1 MLRSVATV
9 LIGALVS
16 LAIGILVIFGIFAP
30 ILSVTFGLEPAQST
44 AVQTK
49 PLLVFVA
56 AFSFYFGGMAAGYR
70 ARSYRRLHG
79 VAVVAGM
86 FLLSPALNLVAGRNP
101 FPQFETAGNAAL
113 GFVLLLVSGAAA
125 YLGASRG
132 ASLYAYNQRP
142 ASERAL
148 EHAKRRR
155 VRRFPWR

>member
-1 MLRSVATV
+1 MLRSIVTV

-30 ILSVTFGLEPAQST
+30 ILSAIFGLEPSQST
-44 AVQTK
+44 AAQTK

-70 ARSYRRLHG
+70 AHSHRRLHG

-86 FLLSPALNLVAGRNP
+86 FLLSPALNLVAGRAP
-101 FPQFETAGNAAL
+101 FPQLQSASNALLAA
-113 GFVLLLVSGAAA
+113 VLLVLSVGAA

-132 ASLYAYNQRP
+132 ASLYVFNQRP
-142 ASERAL
+142 ASERAR
-148 EHAKRRR
+148 ERAKQRG
-155 VRRFPWR
+155 VRRFL